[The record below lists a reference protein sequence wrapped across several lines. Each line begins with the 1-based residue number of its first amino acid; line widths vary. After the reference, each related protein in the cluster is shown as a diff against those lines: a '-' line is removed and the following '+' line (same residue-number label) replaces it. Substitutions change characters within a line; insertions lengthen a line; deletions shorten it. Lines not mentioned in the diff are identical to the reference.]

1 MGISNSSQ
9 LPFASFFDTCRFNID
24 IPLNSARH
32 KLFLTNKFNWH
43 KREFSN
49 CDPVFAVGFFNLLLI
64 ILAIPLEKAKVLFH
78 SNKYYVTIRSFNRRE
93 SKISFDKIAEFSTVS
108 EFGYNYHIG

>member
-1 MGISNSSQ
+1 MECKCGGISSSSQ
-9 LPFASFFDTCRFNID
+9 LPFASFFDTCN
-24 IPLNSARH
+24 LTLARH

-49 CDPVFAVGFFNLLLI
+49 CDPVFAVDFFQFVVDN
-64 ILAIPLEKAKVLFH
+64 LAIPLEKAKVLFH
-78 SNKYYVTIRSFNRRE
+78 SNKYHVTIRSFNRRE
-93 SKISFDKIAEFSTVS
+93 SKISFDKIAEFSTAS